1 MQPQTLKRAV
11 IKEEFVALTGDFV
24 KSVILNQL
32 IYWSQRVNDFD
43 KFVQEEISRA
53 EYQEGS
59 NYKIELRN
67 GWIYK
72 SADELS
78 AETMLHMARNTTL
91 KHIEYLVKNG
101 WVDRRNNPENKWD
114 RTTQYRVNL
123 LKIHED
129 LLKLGYVL
137 QDYKIKLPFVLKN
150 NKDTERKSENEP
162 PSSKTEHGGS
172 KNKLAS
178 SYKEHASSK
187 NEDASAKFELQSTI
201 LESPCYSKELRC
213 SNSEERTSKN
223 GTAIPEI
230 TTEITNRDYN
240 PSIHPHKDSIIL
252 SDQPDRRT
260 DKNIKQNNNQDL
272 KADIL
277 LKQLCETTG
286 ATINQLQEAIKRANR
301 MGEEGK
307 IKGNYLKLV
316 ESIARTVV
324 KEDLLKNS
332 GSSEEDGKK
341 NTKKEIIKSLYIS

>member
-53 EYQEGS
+53 EHQEDS

-114 RTTQYRVNL
+114 RTTQYRVNI

-129 LLKLGYVL
+129 LLKIGYVL

-150 NKDTERKSENEP
+150 TKDTGRKSENES
-162 PSSKTEHGGS
+162 PSSKTEHGDS
-172 KNKLAS
+172 KKKHAS
-178 SYKEHASSK
+178 SCNELGSSK
-187 NEDASAKFELQSTI
+187 NEDASAKLELQSTI
-201 LESPCYSKELRC
+201 LESPCFSKELRC

-252 SDQPDRRT
+252 NDQLDRQM
-260 DKNIKQNNNQDL
+260 DINIKQNNNQQEFL
-272 KADIL
+272 QADIL

-286 ATINQLQEAIKRANR
+286 ATLNQLQKAIKRANR

-316 ESIARTVV
+316 ESIAKTVV

-332 GSSEEDGKK
+332 GSSNHLKLL
-341 NTKKEIIKSLYIS
+341 S